1 MKGIHWLLALVVSAP
16 VQALACGVCIDD
28 KVAATYDHAVVVAAA
43 KKKEVVVF
51 TAIEGRGDAA
61 KLVGVAVQ
69 AARRAPG
76 VESGTVRSALQ
87 PTPTLSFVVD
97 PKVATPQRAIAAVQ
111 ERLSDRAR
119 IDLLRTIR

>member
-1 MKGIHWLLALVVSAP
+1 MKGFHWLLALVVSAP

-76 VESGTVRSALQ
+76 VESGTVRSALH
-87 PTPTLSFVVD
+87 
-97 PKVATPQRAIAAVQ
+97 RAQASTAALT
-111 ERLSDRAR
+111 RLRPHTAGG
-119 IDLLRTIR
+119 TA